1 MGRRATLLGYSN
13 SWCAERGMELGQKAK
28 VGLMLLALT
37 SLFAIVGYSG
47 AYFFNEGDL
56 GPARFVNAE
65 TRIGFAGQPEIDVVS
80 DYVLYQGVTWA
91 ITNNSC
97 NDIYLRV
104 RPGDEVSADNYQCG
118 RGGDVSVRVMSTAW
132 AQGDDGYYY
141 YSDIVGPEQTVDFPL
156 EVQFNGWCRVQYPL
170 EMEAEAVQEPNDA
183 RAQMWP
189 QCPYN

>member
-1 MGRRATLLGYSN
+1 
-13 SWCAERGMELGQKAK
+13 MELGQKAK
-28 VGLMLLALT
+28 VGLMLIALT
-37 SLFAIVGYSG
+37 SLFAIGYSG
-47 AYFFNEGDL
+47 AYFFHQSDL
-56 GPARFVNAE
+56 KPAIFITTSTKVD
-65 TRIGFAGQPEIDVVS
+65 FAGRPEIDVVS
-80 DYVLYQGVTWA
+80 DYIPNQGVTWA
-91 ITNNSC
+91 ITNKGS

-118 RGGDVSVRVMSTAW
+118 RGGDVSMRVMSTAW